1 MMLVFRLRIMRNLSA
16 LCAAVEEKLFL
27 METSGV
33 AADSGITNTDSRLRI
48 RLTELILITKVF
60 RRKML

>member
-1 MMLVFRLRIMRNLSA
+1 MMLVFRLRIMKNLSA
-16 LCAAVEEKLFL
+16 LCAAEEEKLLL

-33 AADSGITNTDSRLRI
+33 AADSGITSADSRSII

>member
-33 AADSGITNTDSRLRI
+33 AADSGITNTDSLVSFSAI
-48 RLTELILITKVF
+48 E
-60 RRKML
+60 

>member
-33 AADSGITNTDSRLRI
+33 AADSGITNTDSRLKIQAAHSRDFS
-48 RLTELILITKVF
+48 RELAAF
-60 RRKML
+60 